1 MPRKLLALV
10 LVATLVGVAGA
21 HLRLPLP
28 EENPRPVEV
37 PRPVSAGAQ
46 HVAPDGGTAG
56 NAGAPEARQA
66 PVPLVRSSRTTY
78 EPPKPKEA
86 QAPDPEAQ
94 AQDELDRKA
103 AKAAIE
109 ADGYKRVTILS
120 KRGNGSWRAKAY
132 RGNTEVQLTVDSSGG
147 VSAD

>member
-10 LVATLVGVAGA
+10 LVATLVGVAAA

-28 EENPRPVEV
+28 EENPRPAEV
-37 PRPVSAGAQ
+37 PRPVSAGTQ
-46 HVAPDGGTAG
+46 QVAPDGATAG
-56 NAGAPEARQA
+56 SSGAPEARQA

-86 QAPDPEAQ
+86 QAVDPEAQ
-94 AQDELDRKA
+94 AQDEVDRKA

-132 RGNTEVQLTVDSSGG
+132 RGNTEVQLTVDSAGG